1 MKIEPDCLPCLLNQI
16 LKASRMSTDDEETQ
30 KKILKDAVN
39 IISKFDSYSYA
50 PEVGR
55 AMHSLVKEHT
65 GIKDPY
71 QKLKEKH
78 LKMALQSYPDLK
90 RFLFNQEDGLYWVLK
105 IAAVGNVFDAAINS
119 EIKDRD
125 SLKAELSKEFKICDI
140 PKFRQR
146 LKNAK
151 TMLIIGDNAGE
162 TVFDKVLIEEMLN
175 LDISYAVRSGPIIND
190 ATIEDAQAAGL
201 KSQVR
206 LLSTGCDAPG
216 VILSECSQEFIDIY
230 NQADLVIS
238 KGQGNYE
245 TLSGEKRELFFLLK
259 AKCPVIA
266 NDIGVNNGDYVFLYS
281 G

>member
-1 MKIEPDCLPCLLNQI
+1 MV
-16 LKASRMSTDDEETQ
+16 TDDRETQ
-30 KKILKDAVN
+30 GKILRDAIK
-39 IISKFDSYSYA
+39 IISKYDSYSYA

-55 AMHSLVKEHT
+55 AMHLLVKEYT

-71 QKLKEKH
+71 ENLKQRH
-78 LKMALQSYPDLK
+78 LKSALEYYPDLK
-90 RFLFNQEDGLYWVLK
+90 RFLFDKADRLYWVLK
-105 IAAVGNVFDAAINS
+105 IAAAGNVFDAAINS
-119 EIKDRD
+119 EIKDSD
-125 SLKAELSKEFKICDI
+125 HLKEELSKEFEICDI
-140 PKFRQR
+140 PKFRER
-146 LKNAK
+146 LKDAK

-190 ATIEDAQAAGL
+190 ATIEDAQSAGL

-216 VILSECSQEFIDIY
+216 VILSECNQEFVNIFSEADI
-230 NQADLVIS
+230 VIS

-266 NDIGVNNGDYVFLYS
+266 KDIGVNNGDYVFLYS
-281 G
+281 E